1 MNLDIT
7 LIWGGLLA
15 FVVLAYIVF
24 DGYDLGVGILIP
36 LMRSDE
42 DRSQMLDSV
51 RLWDANETWLVL
63 GGGGLFAIFPLAY
76 SIIFPALYLPL
87 IGMLLSLVVRGV
99 VSEFR
104 WQTNRHRLFWD
115 ALFFLGSFL
124 AAMFQGI
131 ILGSLVQGIEVVNN
145 AYAGGPFDWLT
156 PFSIMTGIALVIGY
170 SLLGSTWLVLKTKGD
185 LQNKAYALIKKIGAL
200 MVVMVGVVSLWTP
213 FLRQDYLSRWFSW
226 PEALYVLPVPLLLLA
241 AITILF
247 RAVNKRNTWVPLL
260 STIGIFILSYIG
272 LLISI
277 FPYVVPES
285 VTLWQAAAPMSS
297 QKFLLP
303 GTLILVPIILIYTSY
318 AHWVFLT
325 EKKGHE

>member
-36 LMRSDE
+36 MMRSDE
-42 DRSQMLDSV
+42 NRSQMLDSV

-76 SIIFPALYLPL
+76 SIIFPALYIPL

-104 WQTNRHRLFWD
+104 WHASQHRILWD
-115 ALFFLGSFL
+115 SLFFLGSFL

-131 ILGSLVQGIEVVNN
+131 ILGSLVQGINVADN

-156 PFSIMTGIALVIGY
+156 PFSIMTGIALVVGY
-170 SLLGSTWLVLKTKGD
+170 SLLGSTWLVLKANGE
-185 LQNKAYALIKKIGAL
+185 LQNKAFALIKLIGAL

-226 PEALYVLPVPLLLLA
+226 PEAMYVLPVPLLLLA
-241 AITILF
+241 AITTLF
-247 RAVNKRNTWVPLL
+247 RAVNHRNTWLPLVA
-260 STIGIFILSYIG
+260 SISIFILSYIG

-285 VTLWQAAAPMSS
+285 VTLWQAAAPISS

-325 EKKGHE
+325 EKK

>member
-15 FVVLAYIVF
+15 FVVLAYIIF

-36 LMRSDE
+36 LMHSDQ
-42 DRSQMLDSV
+42 DRSQMLGSV

-76 SIIFPALYLPL
+76 SIIFPALYIPL
-87 IGMLLSLVVRGV
+87 IGMLLALVVRGV

-104 WQTNRHRLFWD
+104 WQNMQHRLVWD
-115 ALFFLGSFL
+115 FLFFLGSL
-124 AAMFQGI
+124 SAALFQGF

-156 PFSIMTGIALVIGY
+156 PFSAMTGIALVVGY
-170 SLLGSTWLVLKTKGD
+170 SLLGSTWLALKTQGE
-185 LQNKAYALIKKIGAL
+185 LQQKAFALIKKICAA
-200 MVVMVGVVSLWTP
+200 MVVMIGVVSIWTP
-213 FLRQDYLSRWFSW
+213 FLRQDYFSRWFTW
-226 PEALYVLPVPLLLLA
+226 PEIIYVLPVPLLLLA
-241 AITILF
+241 AIATLF
-247 RAVNKRNTWVPLL
+247 RAVNKQNTWLPFVAAI
-260 STIGIFILSYIG
+260 SIFILSYIG

-285 VTLWQAAAPMSS
+285 LTIWQAAAPMAS

-303 GTLILVPIILIYTSY
+303 GTLILVPIILAYTSY

-325 EKKGHE
+325 DKK

>member
-36 LMRSDE
+36 FMRSDE
-42 DRSQMLDSV
+42 DRSEMLDSV

-76 SIIFPALYLPL
+76 SIIFPALYIPL

-104 WQTNRHRLFWD
+104 WQTKQRRLFWD

-124 AAMFQGI
+124 AALFQGA
-131 ILGSLVQGIEVVNN
+131 ILGSLVQGINVVDN

-170 SLLGSTWLVLKTKGD
+170 SLLGSTWLVLKTNGD
-185 LQNKAYALIKKIGAL
+185 LQNKAFALIKSIGAL
-200 MVVMVGVVSLWTP
+200 MVLMVGVVSLWTP

-247 RAVNKRNTWVPLL
+247 RAVNKRNIWVPLV

-325 EKKGHE
+325 EKK

>member
-76 SIIFPALYLPL
+76 SIIFPALYIPL
-87 IGMLLSLVVRGV
+87 IGMLLALVVRGV

-104 WQTNRHRLFWD
+104 WQNMQHRLCWD

-124 AAMFQGI
+124 AALFQGA
-131 ILGSLVQGIEVVNN
+131 ILGSLVQGINVVDN

-170 SLLGSTWLVLKTKGD
+170 SLLGSTWLVLKTNGD
-185 LQNKAYALIKKIGAL
+185 LQNKAFALIKSIGAL

-226 PEALYVLPVPLLLLA
+226 PEAMYALPVPLLLIA

-247 RAVNKRNTWVPLL
+247 RAVNKRNTWLPLVA
-260 STIGIFILSYIG
+260 TISIFILSYIG

-277 FPYVVPES
+277 FPFVVPES

-303 GTLILVPIILIYTSY
+303 GTLILVPIILVYTSY

-325 EKKGHE
+325 EKK

>member
-36 LMRSDE
+36 FMRSDE
-42 DRSQMLDSV
+42 ERSEMLDSV

-76 SIIFPALYLPL
+76 SIIFPALYIPL

-104 WQTNRHRLFWD
+104 WQTKQRRLFWD

-124 AAMFQGI
+124 AALFQGA
-131 ILGSLVQGIEVVNN
+131 ILGSLVQGINVVDN

-170 SLLGSTWLVLKTKGD
+170 SLLGSTWLVLKTNGD
-185 LQNKAYALIKKIGAL
+185 LQNKAFALIKSIGAL
-200 MVVMVGVVSLWTP
+200 MVLMVGVVSLWTP

-247 RAVNKRNTWVPLL
+247 RAVNKRNIWVPLV

-325 EKKGHE
+325 EKKGHG

>member
-42 DRSQMLDSV
+42 NRSQMLDSV

-76 SIIFPALYLPL
+76 SIIFPALYIPL

-104 WQTNRHRLFWD
+104 WHASQHRILWD
-115 ALFFLGSFL
+115 SLFFLGSFL

-131 ILGSLVQGIEVVNN
+131 ILGSLVQGINVADN

-156 PFSIMTGIALVIGY
+156 PFSIMTGIALVVGY
-170 SLLGSTWLVLKTKGD
+170 SLLGSTWLVLKANGE
-185 LQNKAYALIKKIGAL
+185 LQNKAFALIKVIGAL

-226 PEALYVLPVPLLLLA
+226 PEAMYVLPVPLLLLA
-241 AITILF
+241 AITTLF
-247 RAVNKRNTWVPLL
+247 RAVNHRNTWLPLVA
-260 STIGIFILSYIG
+260 SISIFIFSYIG

-325 EKKGHE
+325 EKK

>member
-36 LMRSDE
+36 FMRSDE
-42 DRSQMLDSV
+42 ERSEMLDSV

-76 SIIFPALYLPL
+76 SIIFPALYIPL

-104 WQTNRHRLFWD
+104 WQTKQRRLFWD

-124 AAMFQGI
+124 AALFQGA
-131 ILGSLVQGIEVVNN
+131 ILGSLVQGINVVDN

-170 SLLGSTWLVLKTKGD
+170 SLLGSTWLVLKTNGD
-185 LQNKAYALIKKIGAL
+185 LQNKAFALIKSIGAL
-200 MVVMVGVVSLWTP
+200 MVLMVGVVSLWTP

-247 RAVNKRNTWVPLL
+247 RAVNKRNIWVPLV

-325 EKKGHE
+325 EKK

>member
-15 FVVLAYIVF
+15 FVVLAYIIF

-36 LMRSDE
+36 LMRSDQN
-42 DRSQMLDSV
+42 RSQMLDSV

-87 IGMLLSLVVRGV
+87 IGMLLSLVIRGV

-104 WQTNRHRLFWD
+104 WQNKQSAFIWD
-115 ALFFLGSFL
+115 GLFFVGSFL
-124 AAMFQGI
+124 AAFFQGT
-131 ILGSLVQGIEVVNN
+131 ILGAIVQGIPVVEH
-145 AYAGGPFDWLT
+145 AYAGGPLDWLT
-156 PFSIMTGIALVIGY
+156 PFSMMTGIALVLGY
-170 SLLGSTWLVLKTKGD
+170 SLLGATWLVLKTDGE
-185 LQNKAYALIKKIGAL
+185 LQNKAFALIKSLGIL
-200 MVVMVGVVSLWTP
+200 MVLMVGIVSLWTP
-213 FLRQDYLSRWFSW
+213 FLKQDYLSRWFAW
-226 PEALYVLPVPLLLLA
+226 PQAIYVLPVPLLLA
-241 AITILF
+241 VAIGILF
-247 RAVNKRNTWVPLL
+247 RAVDRRNTWLPFVA
-260 STIGIFILSYIG
+260 TICIFLLSYIG

-277 FPYVVPES
+277 FPYVVPATI
-285 VTLWQAAAPMSS
+285 TLWEAAAPMSS

-303 GTLILVPIILIYTSY
+303 GTLILVPIILIYTIY

-325 EKKGHE
+325 DKKA

>member
-15 FVVLAYIVF
+15 FVVLAYIIF

-36 LMRSDE
+36 LMRSDQN
-42 DRSQMLDSV
+42 RSQMLDSV

-87 IGMLLSLVVRGV
+87 IGMLLSLVIRGV

-104 WQTNRHRLFWD
+104 WQNKQSAFIWD
-115 ALFFLGSFL
+115 GLFFVGSFL
-124 AAMFQGI
+124 AAFFQGT
-131 ILGSLVQGIEVVNN
+131 ILGAIVQGIPVVEH
-145 AYAGGPFDWLT
+145 AYAGGPLDWLT
-156 PFSIMTGIALVIGY
+156 PFSMMTGIALVLGY
-170 SLLGSTWLVLKTKGD
+170 SLLGATWLVLKTDGE
-185 LQNKAYALIKKIGAL
+185 LQNKAFALIKSLGIL
-200 MVVMVGVVSLWTP
+200 MVLMVGIVSLWTP
-213 FLRQDYLSRWFSW
+213 FLKQDYLSRWFAW
-226 PEALYVLPVPLLLLA
+226 PQAIYVLPVPLLLA
-241 AITILF
+241 VAIGILF
-247 RAVNKRNTWVPLL
+247 RAVDRRNTWLPFVA
-260 STIGIFILSYIG
+260 TICIFLLSYIG

-277 FPYVVPES
+277 FPYVVPDTI
-285 VTLWQAAAPMSS
+285 TLWEAAAPMSS

-303 GTLILVPIILIYTSY
+303 GTLILVPIILIYTIY

-325 EKKGHE
+325 DKKA

>member
-15 FVVLAYIVF
+15 FVVLAYIIF

-36 LMRSDE
+36 LMHSDQ
-42 DRSQMLDSV
+42 DRTQLLGSV

-76 SIIFPALYLPL
+76 SIIFPALYIPL
-87 IGMLLSLVVRGV
+87 IIMLLALVVRGV

-104 WQTNRHRLFWD
+104 WQTMEHRLFWD
-115 ALFFLGSFL
+115 VLFFLGSFL
-124 AAMFQGI
+124 AALFQGF

-156 PFSIMTGIALVIGY
+156 PFSAMTGLALVVGY
-170 SLLGSTWLVLKTKGD
+170 SLLGSTWLALKTSGE
-185 LQNKAYALIKKIGAL
+185 LQQKAFALIKKICAA
-200 MVVMVGVVSLWTP
+200 MVVMVGIVSLWTP

-226 PEALYVLPVPLLLLA
+226 PEMIYVLPVPLLLLA
-241 AITILF
+241 AIIILF
-247 RAVNKRNTWVPLL
+247 RAVNHQNNWLPFVAAI
-260 STIGIFILSYIG
+260 SIFILSYIG

-285 VTLWQAAAPMSS
+285 LTIWQAAAPMAS

-325 EKKGHE
+325 EEK

>member
-36 LMRSDE
+36 FMRSDE
-42 DRSQMLDSV
+42 NRSQMLNSV

-76 SIIFPALYLPL
+76 SIIFPALYIPL

-104 WQTNRHRLFWD
+104 WQTNQRRPFWD
-115 ALFFLGSFL
+115 TLFFLGSLL

-131 ILGSLVQGIEVVNN
+131 ILGSLVQGIEVINN

-156 PFSIMTGIALVIGY
+156 PFSIMTGLALVIGY
-170 SLLGSTWLVLKTKGD
+170 SLLGSTWLVLKTKGA
-185 LQNKAYALIKKIGAL
+185 LQNQAFALIKVIGAL

-213 FLRQDYLSRWFSW
+213 FLRQDYLFRWFSW

-241 AITILF
+241 TITVLF
-247 RAVNKRNTWVPLL
+247 RAVNKRNTWLPLV

-325 EKKGHE
+325 EKK

>member
-36 LMRSDE
+36 FMRSDE
-42 DRSQMLDSV
+42 DRSEMLDSV

-76 SIIFPALYLPL
+76 SIIFPALYIPL

-104 WQTNRHRLFWD
+104 WQTKQRRLFWD

-124 AAMFQGI
+124 AALFQGA
-131 ILGSLVQGIEVVNN
+131 ILGSLVQGINVVDN

-170 SLLGSTWLVLKTKGD
+170 SLLGSTWLVLKTKGA
-185 LQNKAYALIKKIGAL
+185 LQNKAFALIKTIGAL

-247 RAVNKRNTWVPLL
+247 RAVNKRNIWVPLV

-325 EKKGHE
+325 EKK

>member
-76 SIIFPALYLPL
+76 SIIFPALYIPL

-104 WQTNRHRLFWD
+104 WHAKQRRLVWD
-115 ALFFLGSFL
+115 VLFFLGSFL

-131 ILGSLVQGIEVVNN
+131 ILGSLVQGIQVVNN

-156 PFSIMTGIALVIGY
+156 PFSIMTGIALVVGY
-170 SLLGSTWLVLKTKGD
+170 SLLGSTWLVLKTNGE
-185 LQNKAYALIKKIGAL
+185 LQKQSFALIKKIGTL
-200 MVVMVGVVSLWTP
+200 MVVMVGIVSLWTP

-226 PEALYVLPVPLLLLA
+226 PEAIYVLPVPLLLLA

-247 RAVNKRNTWVPLL
+247 RAVNNRNTWLPLVA
-260 STIGIFILSYIG
+260 TISIFILSYIG

-285 VTLWQAAAPMSS
+285 VTLWEAASPMSS

-303 GTLILVPIILIYTSY
+303 GTLVLVPIILIYTSY

-325 EKKGHE
+325 EKK